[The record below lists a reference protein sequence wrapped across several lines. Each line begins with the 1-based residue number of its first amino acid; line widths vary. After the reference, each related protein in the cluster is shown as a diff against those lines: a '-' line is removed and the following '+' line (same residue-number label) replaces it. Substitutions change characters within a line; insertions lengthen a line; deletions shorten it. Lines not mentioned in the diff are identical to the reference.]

1 MAKQSLH
8 PFPARMAPELAFET
22 INLLQKNA
30 VVLDPMSGS
39 GTSLHIAAK
48 HGCKALGRDVEPLAL
63 LLSGIWNV
71 KFDFNKFLKK
81 TDSFI
86 KQIAHYP
93 CKSVPWFDE
102 ETKQFA
108 DYWFAEKQQIQLT
121 KIATAI
127 AEQRNSKYFPIY
139 LAALSRCIITKDKGA
154 SLARD
159 VSHAKPHRVRDNNDY
174 DVGAN
179 FYTNLKLIAHQ
190 LSTYDGS
197 GKINV
202 KADDA
207 RQLKTVPDKSIDCII
222 TSPPYLNAVD
232 YFRGHRLSL
241 IWMGYTVKEI
251 RQLRAKSIG
260 LEKQPDD
267 FSDPN
272 FLKVLFKNAGKFESL
287 PIKKQKHI
295 ERYALDMYW
304 VCKQWHRTLRKNR
317 KATVVIADSYSSG
330 VAISSTQL
338 IKNAARIRGLE
349 LICEKKRDIPAG
361 KRYLPP
367 PEFKT
372 GSALDNRMK
381 TESVLTFI
389 KP

>member
-1 MAKQSLH
+1 MAKLSLH

-71 KFDFNKFLKK
+71 KFDLDNFLKK
-81 TDSFI
+81 ADSFSNRI
-86 KQIAHYP
+86 LEFS
-93 CKSVPWFDE
+93 CRSVPWFDE

-108 DYWFAEKQQIQLT
+108 DYWFAERQQIQLS
-121 KIATAI
+121 KIASAI
-127 AEQRNSKYFPIY
+127 AELKMSKYHPIY

-159 VSHAKPHRVRDNNDY
+159 VSHAKPHRVRDENDY
-174 DVGAN
+174 DVWAG
-179 FYTNLKLIAHQ
+179 FFTNLKLIAHQ
-190 LSTYDGS
+190 LSAYDGS

-207 RQLKTVPDKSIDCII
+207 RELKTVPDKSIDCII

-241 IWMGYTVKEI
+241 IWMGYTINEI

-267 FSDPN
+267 YSDPD
-272 FLKVLFKNAGKFESL
+272 FVKVLFKNAGDFESL
-287 PIKKQKHI
+287 P
-295 ERYALDMYW
+295 L
-304 VCKQWHRTLRKNR
+304 KN
-317 KATVVIADSYSSG
+317 
-330 VAISSTQL
+330 
-338 IKNAARIRGLE
+338 
-349 LICEKKRDIPAG
+349 
-361 KRYLPP
+361 
-367 PEFKT
+367 
-372 GSALDNRMK
+372 
-381 TESVLTFI
+381 
-389 KP
+389 

>member
-1 MAKQSLH
+1 MAKLSIH

-22 INLLQKNA
+22 VNLLNKNA

-71 KFDFNKFLKK
+71 KFDFNNFLKRA
-81 TDSFI
+81 DNFSNRVMECSCR
-86 KQIAHYP
+86 QV
-93 CKSVPWFDE
+93 SWFDE
-102 ETKQFA
+102 ETKHFA
-108 DYWFAEKQQIQLT
+108 DYWFAEKQQNQLS
-121 KIATAI
+121 KIASAI
-127 AEQRNSKYFPIY
+127 AEQRRSKYYPIY

-159 VSHAKPHRVRDNNDY
+159 VSHAKPHRVRNENNY
-174 DVGAN
+174 DVCSS
-179 FYTNLKLIAHQ
+179 FFTNLKLIAQQ
-190 LSTYDGS
+190 LSAYDGS

-207 RQLKTVPDKSIDCII
+207 RELKTISDKSIDCII

-241 IWMGYTVKEI
+241 IWMGYTVDEI

-260 LEKQPDD
+260 LEKHPDD
-267 FSDPN
+267 YSDPD
-272 FLKVLFKNAGKFESL
+272 FVKVLFKNAGDFKSL
-287 PIKKQKHI
+287 PLKKQKYI

-338 IKNAARIRGLE
+338 IKNAARLRGLD
-349 LICEKKRDIPAG
+349 LINEKKRDIPAG

-381 TESVLTFI
+381 IESVLTFI
-389 KP
+389 KR